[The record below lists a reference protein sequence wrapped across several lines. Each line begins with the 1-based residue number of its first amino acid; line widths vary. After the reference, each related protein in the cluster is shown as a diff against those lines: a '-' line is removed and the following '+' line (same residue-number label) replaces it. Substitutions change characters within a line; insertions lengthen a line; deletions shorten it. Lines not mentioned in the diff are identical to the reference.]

1 MPALDQNLTNIR
13 MEQKINLALQILPK
27 SNTANTYDIIDKAI
41 EVIQKSGLPYV
52 VCPFETVLEG
62 TYEEV
67 MKVVKEAQDVCFKFG
82 AVEIIANIKIQR
94 AMDHDVFIDDKLKK
108 YRS

>member
-1 MPALDQNLTNIR
+1 

-27 SNTANTYDIIDKAI
+27 SETVHVYDIIDKAI
-41 EVIQKSGLPYV
+41 EVIQKSGLKYM
-52 VCPFETVLEG
+52 VCPFETVIEG

-67 MKVVKEAQDVCFKFG
+67 MKVVKEAQDVCFKHG

-94 AMDHDVFIDDKLKK
+94 SVTHDVYIDDKLKK
-108 YRS
+108 YK